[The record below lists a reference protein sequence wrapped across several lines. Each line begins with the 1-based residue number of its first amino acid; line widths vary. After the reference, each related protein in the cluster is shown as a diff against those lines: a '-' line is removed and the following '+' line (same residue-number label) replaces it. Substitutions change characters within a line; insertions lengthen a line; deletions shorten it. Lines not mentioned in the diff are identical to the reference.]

1 MFTQDD
7 IVIVDT
13 QYLVLA
19 FFDLRE
25 WILLFM
31 SWRKTVSKRLK
42 AIGEHGCFTSKSIR
56 IFSSE
61 RREIVIVDLNHICV
75 RNYFNITI
83 QRQRFFPRLHRLHQ
97 DLWKLWF
104 RIISICFN
112 SLF

>member
-13 QYLVLA
+13 QDLVLA
-19 FFDLRE
+19 FFDLCE

-31 SWRKTVSKRLK
+31 RWRKTVSKRLE
-42 AIGEHGCFTSKSIR
+42 AIGEHGCFTTKSIR
-56 IFSSE
+56 FFSSE
-61 RREIVIVDLNHICV
+61 WREIVVVDLNHICV
-75 RNYFNITI
+75 RHYFNITI

-97 DLWKLWF
+97 DLWKFSF
-104 RIISICFN
+104 RIIPICFH

>member
-13 QYLVLA
+13 QDLVLA

-31 SWRKTVSKRLK
+31 RWRKTVSKRLE
-42 AIGEHGCFTSKSIR
+42 AIGEHGCFTTKSIR
-56 IFSSE
+56 FFSSE
-61 RREIVIVDLNHICV
+61 WREIVVVDLNHIFV
-75 RNYFNITI
+75 RHYFNITI

-97 DLWKLWF
+97 DLWKVSF
-104 RIISICFN
+104 RIIPICFH